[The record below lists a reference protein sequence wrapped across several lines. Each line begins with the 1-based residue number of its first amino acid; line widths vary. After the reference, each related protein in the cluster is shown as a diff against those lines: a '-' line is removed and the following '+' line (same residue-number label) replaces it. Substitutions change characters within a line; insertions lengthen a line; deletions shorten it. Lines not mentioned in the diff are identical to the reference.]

1 MIENPEKVKEI
12 ILLNK
17 KAFLLGLS
25 VREIGLLI
33 TLLYQFIIFSFVEY
47 IIITIIYNL
56 IIYPLNIKNTNTN
69 ILVIFIQYYK
79 YIIMS

>member
-25 VREIGLLI
+25 VKEIGLLI
-33 TLLYQFIIFSFVEY
+33 TLLYQFIIF
-47 IIITIIYNL
+47 
-56 IIYPLNIKNTNTN
+56 
-69 ILVIFIQYYK
+69 
-79 YIIMS
+79 